1 MATKDNFYGLLPQSA
16 LHELQPEFPA
26 YRGKQ
31 LLEWVYKHLRNPLE
45 AGVNLPKDFKS
56 YLDERFSFVLPEL
69 VTSLSSQDGSVKSG
83 LKLEDGSL
91 VESVLIPDKDKSTL
105 CVSSQVGCS
114 RACAFC
120 ATGKMGLSRSL
131 EPHEIT
137 GQIILACI
145 QCKPQRLT
153 NIVFMGMGEPLDN
166 LDNVLHAL
174 SIIQAP
180 ETLAFSPRRT
190 TISTCGIVP
199 GIVKLADSG
208 VKTKLAVS
216 LNSALEDKRSLL
228 MPITK
233 KYSLTELKQAL
244 LYYARHSTFRITF
257 EYILI
262 PDLNMGKEDIAAL
275 RRFVG
280 DLPSKINFIPYNPV
294 PGLPYAKPT
303 ENEIEGFMRMAA
315 ALPQAIMLR
324 RSRGVDIFGACG
336 QLFSKK
342 G

>member
-1 MATKDNFYGLLPQSA
+1 MAAKDNFYGIMPQNA
-16 LHELQPEFPA
+16 LQALQPHFPA

-45 AGVNLPKDFKS
+45 AGVNLPRDFKEF
-56 YLDERFSFVLPEL
+56 LDEHFSFALPEI
-69 VTSLSSQDGSVKSG
+69 VTSLSSKDGSVKSG
-83 LKLEDGSL
+83 LQLEDGSL
-91 VESVLIPDKDKSTL
+91 VESVLIPDKNKNTL

-120 ATGKMGLSRSL
+120 ATGRMGLSRNL

-137 GQIILACI
+137 GQIMLACM

-166 LDNVLHAL
+166 LDHVLQAL
-174 SIIQAP
+174 NIIQAP
-180 ETLAFSPRRT
+180 ESLAFSPRRT

-216 LNSALEDKRSLL
+216 LNSALDEKRSLL
-228 MPITK
+228 MPINK
-233 KYSLTELKQAL
+233 RYPLTALKQAL

-262 PDLNMGKEDIAAL
+262 PGLNMGKEDIAAL

-294 PGLPYAKPT
+294 PGLPWEKPS
-303 ENEIEGFMRMAA
+303 EQEIEGFMRMAG

-324 RSRGVDIFGACG
+324 RSRGADIFGACG